1 MADIINLR
9 QARKTKARADKE
21 RQAEANRA
29 KFGQSKAS
37 RQARL
42 REEERTDRQLEGKK
56 RDVPDKEV

>member
-29 KFGQSKAS
+29 KFGQSKAA

-56 RDVPDKEV
+56 RDVPVDEA